1 VKNWPSLCK
10 NQSKKKIE
18 SEDAPDKQHASAIAS
33 PEFTQVREL
42 GQQNSPVS
50 HAAVPAGQFVDA
62 RDQPTP
68 SVAAMISKLGQIVKS
83 RL

>member
-1 VKNWPSLCK
+1 
-10 NQSKKKIE
+10 
-18 SEDAPDKQHASAIAS
+18 
-33 PEFTQVREL
+33 VREL

-50 HAAVPAGQFVDA
+50 HAAVPAGQLVDA

-68 SVAAMISKLGQIVKS
+68 SVAAMTSKLGQIVKS